1 MKTTF
6 RLAVSGDRLLV
17 LPLYARDEDIARWV
31 LGDAEHRWSRIL
43 GQLEREG
50 LPARSQLLGGV
61 RYMPKILA
69 FFEQREGMSA
79 CSSSSFPDDGPER
92 FDP

>member
-17 LPLYARDEDIARWV
+17 LPLYAHDDDIAKWV
-31 LGDAEHRWSRIL
+31 LGDAEHRWLRVL
-43 GQLEREG
+43 RQLEREG
-50 LPARSQLLGGV
+50 LPAPSQLLGGA
-61 RYMPKILA
+61 RYMPKVLA
-69 FFEQREGMSA
+69 FFDQREGMPA
-79 CSSSSFPDDGPER
+79 HSSDYSEDGPER

>member
-17 LPLYARDEDIARWV
+17 LPLYAHDEDIARWV
-31 LGDAEHRWSRIL
+31 LGDAERRWSRVL

-50 LPARSQLLGGV
+50 LPAPSQLLGGA
-61 RYMPKILA
+61 RYMPKVLA
-69 FFEQREGMSA
+69 FFDQREGMTAYPSNY
-79 CSSSSFPDDGPER
+79 SEDGPER
-92 FDP
+92 FGP